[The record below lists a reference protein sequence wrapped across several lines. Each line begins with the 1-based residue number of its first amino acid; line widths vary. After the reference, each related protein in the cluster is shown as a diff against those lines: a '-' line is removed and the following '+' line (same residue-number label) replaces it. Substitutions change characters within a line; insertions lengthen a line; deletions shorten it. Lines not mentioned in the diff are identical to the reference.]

1 MKFNWGTGIVI
12 GILAFMAFILQYVIR
27 VQTDD
32 KYNNELVTESYYE
45 KELEVNANY
54 QNNENLKELGEN
66 FSIYAI
72 DEGVVVQFPE
82 DFDFQQIEGTISLY
96 RPSDQNLD
104 ADISI
109 ELSSSAMLIPKNAL
123 ADGRWDI
130 IANWHYKDTH
140 YYKKQPI
147 LF

>member
-54 QNNENLKELGEN
+54 QNNENLKELGES

-147 LF
+147 FF

>member
-45 KELEVNANY
+45 KELEVNANH

-130 IANWHYKDTH
+130 IVNWQYKENH
-140 YYKKQPI
+140 YYKKQAI
-147 LF
+147 FF

>member
-45 KELEVNANY
+45 KELEVNANH

-147 LF
+147 FF

>member
-147 LF
+147 FF

>member
-1 MKFNWGTGIVI
+1 MKFNWGTGII
-12 GILAFMAFILQYVIR
+12 IAIIAFMTFILQYVIR
-27 VQTDD
+27 VQVDA

-45 KELEVNANY
+45 KELEVNDNY
-54 QNNENLKELGEN
+54 RNNENLKELGDDFN
-66 FSIYAI
+66 IQVV
-72 DEGVVVQFPE
+72 DEGIAVQFPE
-82 DFDFQQIEGTISLY
+82 DFNYQNIEGTISLY

-130 IANWHYKDTH
+130 IVNWQYKENH
-140 YYKKQPI
+140 YYKKQA
-147 LF
+147 LFL

>member
-45 KELEVNANY
+45 KELEVNANH

-82 DFDFQQIEGTISLY
+82 DFDFHEIEGTISLY

-147 LF
+147 FF

>member
-45 KELEVNANY
+45 KELEVNDNY
-54 QNNENLKELGEN
+54 RNNENLKELGDDFNIQVVE
-66 FSIYAI
+66 
-72 DEGVVVQFPE
+72 EGIAVQFPE
-82 DFDFQQIEGTISLY
+82 DFNYQNIEGTISLY

-130 IANWHYKDTH
+130 IVNWQYKENH
-140 YYKKQPI
+140 YYKKQA
-147 LF
+147 LFL

>member
-82 DFDFQQIEGTISLY
+82 DFDFQKIEGTISLY

-147 LF
+147 FF

>member
-82 DFDFQQIEGTISLY
+82 DFDFHEIEGTISLY

-147 LF
+147 FF

>member
-1 MKFNWGTGIVI
+1 MKFNWGTGII
-12 GILAFMAFILQYVIR
+12 IAIIAFMTFILQYVIR
-27 VQTDD
+27 VQVDA
-32 KYNNELVTESYYE
+32 KYENELVTESYYE
-45 KELEVNANY
+45 KELEVNDNY
-54 QNNENLKELGEN
+54 RNNENLKELGDDFNIQVVE
-66 FSIYAI
+66 
-72 DEGVVVQFPE
+72 EGIAVQFPE
-82 DFDFQQIEGTISLY
+82 DFNYQNIEGTISLY

-147 LF
+147 FF